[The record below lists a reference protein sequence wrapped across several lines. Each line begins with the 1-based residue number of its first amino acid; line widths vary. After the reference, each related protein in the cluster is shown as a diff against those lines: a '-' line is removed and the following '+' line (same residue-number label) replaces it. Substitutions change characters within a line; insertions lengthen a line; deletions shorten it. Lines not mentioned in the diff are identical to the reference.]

1 MSTPAAISA
10 VVAAFPSAARAA
22 ADLATSAA
30 VADRWE
36 QESACAGMS
45 VGGLAH
51 HLVDQAG
58 NTVRLLAEPPGAE
71 PPIALL
77 EHYRRAAWVREDH
90 DGAANAGIRQGS
102 DDLARTGPEALIEK
116 TDAILAALP
125 GVLAPVA
132 ARQRD
137 PDTVLIPWQ
146 GWSLTTRD
154 FLVTRLM
161 EMVVHGDDLAASVGA
176 EPPTWAPEVL
186 TPVLGLLTAV
196 AVERHGQDALVR
208 ALSRPQR
215 APSSVSAF

>member
-1 MSTPAAISA
+1 MSTSDAAGT
-10 VVAAFPSAARAA
+10 VVSSFPGAARAA
-22 ADLATSAA
+22 AELATSAA

-36 QESACAGMS
+36 QESACAGMT

-51 HLVDQAG
+51 HLVGQAG
-58 NTVRLLAEPPGAE
+58 TTVRLLGEPPRAD

-90 DGAANAGIRQGS
+90 DGEANTGIRAGS
-102 DDLARTGPEALIEK
+102 DDLARTGPDALADASE
-116 TDAILAALP
+116 AILAALP
-125 GVLAPVA
+125 GALAPVLA
-132 ARQRD
+132 GERD
-137 PDTVLIPWQ
+137 PDTVHIPWQ
-146 GWSLTTRD
+146 GWSLATPD

-161 EMVVHGDDLAASVGA
+161 EIVVHSDDLAASVGA

-186 TPVLGLLTAV
+186 APVLGLLTGV